1 MEKIIIGNEASVPM
15 ASLSKKRLLFI
26 PLILAALVAFPHI
39 VGSYLTGIFVLI
51 GLYFISTI
59 GISLLMGN
67 AGLVSLAQAAFWG
80 IGAYGSGIMAIK
92 FSVSPFLAIPI
103 GMVLAGVVAYILG
116 YLTRNLQGHYFSL
129 ATLGFGIVINIVLI
143 EESQLTGGPSGLI
156 GVPSLGIGSF
166 SIASDTAWFY
176 VVAFISLI
184 VFILTRNLVQSSW
197 GRNLRSIQDSAVASQ
212 SMGINIGQYKLTA
225 FVVSA
230 VFAGLSGG
238 LYASYMS
245 FISPAIF
252 SFEMSIKFVV
262 MAVLGGLF
270 SIYGSLIGVIVVTLL
285 VEVLREIVPFVFGE
299 SAGGAVEV
307 IFFGLL
313 LVVMMIYMPK
323 GIMGIV
329 EKFNLRIRRGT

>member
-1 MEKIIIGNEASVPM
+1 MEKTIVGNEASVTM
-15 ASLSKKRLLFI
+15 NTFSKRRMILI
-26 PLILAALVAFPHI
+26 PLILAALVAFPYVAGTYI
-39 VGSYLTGIFVLI
+39 TGIFVLI

-59 GISLLMGN
+59 GISLLMGH

-80 IGAYGSGIMAIK
+80 IGAYGSGILAIK
-92 FSVSPFLAIPI
+92 FSISPLLAIPI
-103 GMVLAGVVAYILG
+103 GMILAGLIAYILG

-143 EESQLTGGPSGLI
+143 EESQMTGGPSGLI
-156 GVPSLGIGSF
+156 GVPSLAIGSF
-166 SIASDTAWFY
+166 SIASDFAWFY
-176 VVAFISLI
+176 VIAFIGLI
-184 VFILTRNLVQSSW
+184 VFILTKNLVQSSW

-212 SMGINIGQYKLTA
+212 SMGINIGHYKLTA

-285 VEVLREIVPFVFGE
+285 VEVLREVVPFVFGE

-323 GIMGIV
+323 GIMGIF
-329 EKFNLRIRRGT
+329 EKLSQRFRRET

>member
-1 MEKIIIGNEASVPM
+1 MEKTIVGNEASVTM
-15 ASLSKKRLLFI
+15 NTFSKRRMILI
-26 PLILAALVAFPHI
+26 PLILAALVAFPYVAGTYI
-39 VGSYLTGIFVLI
+39 TGIFVLI

-59 GISLLMGN
+59 GISLLMGH

-80 IGAYGSGIMAIK
+80 IGAYGSGILAIK
-92 FSVSPFLAIPI
+92 FSISPLLTIPI
-103 GMVLAGVVAYILG
+103 GMILAGLIAYILG

-143 EESQLTGGPSGLI
+143 EESQMTGGPSGLI
-156 GVPSLGIGSF
+156 GVPSLTIGSF
-166 SIASDTAWFY
+166 SIASDIAWFY
-176 VVAFISLI
+176 VIAFIGLI
-184 VFILTRNLVQSSW
+184 VFILTKNLVQSSW

-285 VEVLREIVPFVFGE
+285 VEVLREVVPFVFGE

-323 GIMGIV
+323 
-329 EKFNLRIRRGT
+329 

>member
-1 MEKIIIGNEASVPM
+1 MEKTIISNEASLSVKP
-15 ASLSKKRLLFI
+15 LSKKRLLLVPFI
-26 PLILAALVAFPHI
+26 LLALVAFP
-39 VGSYLTGIFVLI
+39 YLAGTYITGIFVLI

-59 GISLLMGN
+59 GISLLMGH

-80 IGAYGSGIMAIK
+80 IGAYGSGILAIK
-92 FSVSPFLAIPI
+92 LSLSPFLTIPV
-103 GMVLAGVVAYILG
+103 GMVLAGGIAYFIG

-129 ATLGFGIVINIVLI
+129 ATLGFGIVINIILI
-143 EESQLTGGPSGLI
+143 EESELTGGPSGLI
-156 GVPSLGIGSF
+156 GVPSFEIGSF
-166 SIASDTAWFY
+166 SIASDIAWFY
-176 VVAFISLI
+176 VVAAIGLI
-184 VFILTRNLVQSSW
+184 VFLLTKNLVQSPW
-197 GRNLRSIQDSAVASQ
+197 GRNLRSIQDSSIASE

-262 MAVLGGLF
+262 MAVLGGLA

-285 VEVLREIVPFVFGE
+285 VEVLREVVPFIFGE

-313 LVVMMIYMPK
+313 LVIMMIYMPK
-323 GIMGIV
+323 GIMGIF
-329 EKFNLRIRRGT
+329 EKLSQRFRRET

>member
-1 MEKIIIGNEASVPM
+1 MEKTIVGNEASVTM
-15 ASLSKKRLLFI
+15 NTFSKRRMILI
-26 PLILAALVAFPHI
+26 PLILAALVAFPYVAGTYI
-39 VGSYLTGIFVLI
+39 TGIFVLI

-59 GISLLMGN
+59 GISLLMGH

-80 IGAYGSGIMAIK
+80 IGAYGSGILAIK
-92 FSVSPFLAIPI
+92 FSISPLLAIPI
-103 GMVLAGVVAYILG
+103 GMILAGLIAYILG

-143 EESQLTGGPSGLI
+143 EESQMTGGPSGLI
-156 GVPSLGIGSF
+156 GVPSLTIGSF
-166 SIASDTAWFY
+166 SIASDIAWFY
-176 VVAFISLI
+176 VIAFIDLI
-184 VFILTRNLVQSSW
+184 VFILTKNLVQSSW

-285 VEVLREIVPFVFGE
+285 VEVLREVVPFVFGE

-307 IFFGLL
+307 IFFGFL

-323 GIMGIV
+323 GIMGIF
-329 EKFNLRIRRGT
+329 EKLSQRFRRET

>member
-1 MEKIIIGNEASVPM
+1 MEKIIAGNEASVPM

-80 IGAYGSGIMAIK
+80 IGAYGSGIISFK
-92 FSVSPFLAIPI
+92 FSVSPLLAIPI
-103 GMVLAGVVAYILG
+103 GMILAGLIAYILG

-156 GVPSLGIGSF
+156 GVPSWGIGSF

-184 VFILTRNLVQSSW
+184 VFILTKNLVQSSW

-285 VEVLREIVPFVFGE
+285 VEVLREVVPFVFGE

-329 EKFNLRIRRGT
+329 EKLNLRIRRGT